1 MWLLSQPSKTP
12 TPPSVLQGKSEGEMR
27 NRSYVLY
34 TATKKNHTMRLPIMS
49 YGLPQRT
56 SRRSN
61 VKTANCDAQ
70 LMLHGGYRVPPALL
84 SPRATDR

>member
-49 YGLPQRT
+49 YGTGWACPSEPAGAQMSKPQ
-56 SRRSN
+56 
-61 VKTANCDAQ
+61 TATRN
-70 LMLHGGYRVPPALL
+70 
-84 SPRATDR
+84 